1 VRLLLI
7 GGSGQLGNSLQAIS
21 WDSSVEIFAPVSS
34 ALNVT
39 NSVLVFETIKKFDP
53 DFVIN
58 ASAWTN
64 VPGAEDNF
72 DLALKVNSEAVGNL
86 ALACKEYN
94 SALIHVSTDYVFDGE
109 KGTPYLESDV
119 CNPVNSYG
127 MSKMYGEHRIIESGL
142 NDYYIIRTSWL
153 YSQYGKNF
161 VKTIIN
167 RALKGE
173 KSSITN
179 DQFGSPTFAGDL
191 ARAISSLVLNP
202 PTPGIYN
209 FSNSGITTWHE
220 FGRVIYKHV
229 GADDNLVE
237 PRETEINELRRPKY
251 SPLDLEK
258 WIGTNLYAVQSW
270 KHSLRRELDSIVT
283 SVREEDK

>member
-1 VRLLLI
+1 MKVLLI
-7 GGSGQLGNSLQAIS
+7 GGSGQLGNSLQTIS
-21 WDSSVEIFAPVSS
+21 WGPSVQIVAPVSN
-34 ALNVT
+34 ALDVT
-39 NSVLVFETIKKFDP
+39 NSSLVVETIRKFLP

-72 DLALKVNSEAVGNL
+72 DEALKINSEAVGNL
-86 ALACKEYN
+86 ALACKEYK
-94 SALIHVSTDYVFDGE
+94 SSFVHVSTDYVFDGE
-109 KGTPYLESDV
+109 KRTPYLESDS

-127 MSKMYGEHRIIESGL
+127 KSKMYGEQKIIETGL
-142 NDYYIIRTSWL
+142 NNFYIFRTSWL

-161 VKTIIN
+161 VKTIIK

-191 ARAISSLVLNP
+191 ARAISNLVLNP
-202 PTPGIYN
+202 PTSGIYN
-209 FSNSGITTWHE
+209 FSNSGITTWYE
-220 FGRVIYKHV
+220 FGREIYKLV
-229 GADDNLVE
+229 GADENLVE
-237 PRETEINELRRPKY
+237 PRETEDTELRRPKY

-258 WIGTNLYAVQSW
+258 WIGTNIYEVQTW
-270 KHSLRRELDSIVT
+270 QHSLKRELDSIVT
-283 SVREEDK
+283 SVRDEDK